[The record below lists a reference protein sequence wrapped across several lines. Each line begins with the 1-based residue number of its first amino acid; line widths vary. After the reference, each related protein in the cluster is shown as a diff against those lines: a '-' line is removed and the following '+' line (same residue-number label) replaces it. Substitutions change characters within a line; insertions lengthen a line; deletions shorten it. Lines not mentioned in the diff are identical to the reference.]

1 MHWCQNNTPWHFNAH
16 SIKFEY
22 TTHKLYYVLVK
33 KLKSF
38 MSLNKIILLPPGFK
52 RNKSIKNTYS
62 AGHINTALIVIGFFK
77 RISLPNNTGTLD
89 KNVEVVKKSN
99 FQVFV
104 AVLVV
109 GIRPMYKKFQIVHMI
124 WHLIN
129 WTFIYLQVTHLQ
141 DIFRNCVCVCMFCSF
156 VPLKQTP
163 LLIESNFNC
172 RHFNYNLWN
181 WFLLK

>member
-1 MHWCQNNTPWHFNAH
+1 
-16 SIKFEY
+16 
-22 TTHKLYYVLVK
+22 
-33 KLKSF
+33 

-129 WTFIYLQVTHLQ
+129 
-141 DIFRNCVCVCMFCSF
+141 
-156 VPLKQTP
+156 
-163 LLIESNFNC
+163 
-172 RHFNYNLWN
+172 
-181 WFLLK
+181 